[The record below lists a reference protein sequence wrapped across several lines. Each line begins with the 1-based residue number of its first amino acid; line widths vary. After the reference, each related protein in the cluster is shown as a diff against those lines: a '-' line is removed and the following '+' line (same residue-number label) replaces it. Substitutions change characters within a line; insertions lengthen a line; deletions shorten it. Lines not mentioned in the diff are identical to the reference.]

1 MTVFCNLSILSCD
14 FTYFKYILLIISD
27 IVGSLNNGDIRD
39 SSSCFLMDRKYSEP
53 ILSQNEGIEENAII
67 RSNEIENIP
76 EHIRETP
83 EPTSPHKHR

>member
-1 MTVFCNLSILSCD
+1 
-14 FTYFKYILLIISD
+14 
-27 IVGSLNNGDIRD
+27 
-39 SSSCFLMDRKYSEP
+39 MDRKYSEP